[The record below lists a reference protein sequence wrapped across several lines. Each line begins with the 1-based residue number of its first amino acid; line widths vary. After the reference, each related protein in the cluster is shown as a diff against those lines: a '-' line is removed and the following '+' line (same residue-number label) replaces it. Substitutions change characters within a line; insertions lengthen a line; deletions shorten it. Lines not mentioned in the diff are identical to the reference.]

1 VPFPCEHQIYFNIT
15 FALIP
20 IIKPKNIKSAYLKMI
35 PISLLIIVGFSC
47 SKSSNK
53 NSTSCNF
60 SYTDASQLSEDEQVQ
75 YFAGVTG
82 AATISSV
89 SYLDSAGTTT
99 LKNPAL
105 PWSVKVNLN
114 KGATTTITAIGSA
127 PSGTKINISV
137 FADGAQV
144 GNSCP

>member
-1 VPFPCEHQIYFNIT
+1 MVF
-15 FALIP
+15 
-20 IIKPKNIKSAYLKMI
+20 
-35 PISLLIIVGFSC
+35 ISLTIAISFSC
-47 SKSSNK
+47 SKNSNN

-60 SYTDASQLSEDEQVQ
+60 SYTGASLLSDDQQVQ

-99 LKNPAL
+99 VKNPAL

-114 KGATTTITAIGSA
+114 KGATTSITAIGNA

-137 FADGAQV
+137 YADGAQV
-144 GNSCP
+144 GTSCP